1 VPADP
6 IPNQPIPDLPSAD
19 QARADR
25 PRGPLDGLR
34 VLELGQVL
42 AGPFAGSLLAWFGAD
57 VIKVE
62 PPDGGDPVRTWRQM
76 HHGTSLWWYI
86 LGRNKRCVTANLR
99 APEGRDLVRKLAAK
113 SDVVI
118 ENFRPGR
125 MEAWGLGPDDL
136 KAINPGLI
144 MARVSGWGQTGP
156 NAQKP
161 GYASVAEGFG
171 GLRYVTGFPDR
182 PPARA
187 NLSLGD
193 TIAGIH
199 TAMGIL
205 AAVYHRDVKRTG
217 VGQVVDMA
225 LFEGIF
231 NLMESSLP
239 EYDSYGVVRERH
251 GSKVTGIVPSNTYRC
266 ADGKFIIIG
275 GNGDSIFKRLMVTA
289 GRPDMAES
297 PKFARNH
304 DRVRNEAEIDDAIS
318 AWTERHPFDDVLRAL
333 EAADVPAGPI
343 YSIADQKNDPHFQA
357 RGLFEP
363 VTLPDGDQVTLP
375 RLAPVLS
382 ETPGETRWPGPPL
395 GAHNAE
401 VYGGLLGLD
410 ETQLASLK
418 AAGII

>member
-1 VPADP
+1 
-6 IPNQPIPDLPSAD
+6 
-19 QARADR
+19 
-25 PRGPLDGLR
+25 
-34 VLELGQVL
+34 
-42 AGPFAGSLLAWFGAD
+42 
-57 VIKVE
+57 
-62 PPDGGDPVRTWRQM
+62 M
-76 HHGTSLWWYI
+76 
-86 LGRNKRCVTANLR
+86 
-99 APEGRDLVRKLAAK
+99 RKLAAQ

-125 MEAWGLGPDDL
+125 MEEWGLGPEDL

-156 NAQKP
+156 NSQKP

-217 VGQVVDMA
+217 TGQVVDMA

-275 GNGDSIFKRLMVTA
+275 GMGTASSNG
-289 GRPDMAES
+289 
-297 PKFARNH
+297 
-304 DRVRNEAEIDDAIS
+304 
-318 AWTERHPFDDVLRAL
+318 
-333 EAADVPAGPI
+333 
-343 YSIADQKNDPHFQA
+343 
-357 RGLFEP
+357 
-363 VTLPDGDQVTLP
+363 
-375 RLAPVLS
+375 
-382 ETPGETRWPGPPL
+382 
-395 GAHNAE
+395 
-401 VYGGLLGLD
+401 
-410 ETQLASLK
+410 
-418 AAGII
+418 

>member
-1 VPADP
+1 MSHSQEP
-6 IPNQPIPDLPSAD
+6 QGH
-19 QARADR
+19 
-25 PRGPLDGLR
+25 GPLAGLR

-42 AGPFAGSLLAWFGAD
+42 AGPFAGALLAWFGAD

-62 PPDGGDPVRTWRQM
+62 PPGEGDPVRTWRQM
-76 HHGTSLWWYI
+76 HKGTSLWWYI
-86 LGRNKRCVTANLR
+86 LGRNKRCITANLR
-99 APEGRDLVRKLAAK
+99 APEGRDLVKRLAATC
-113 SDVVI
+113 DVLI

-125 MEAWGLGPDDL
+125 LEEWGLGYDAL

-156 NAQKP
+156 YAQKP

-171 GLRYVTGFPDR
+171 GLRYVNGYPDR

-199 TAMGIL
+199 TALGIL
-205 AAVYHRDVKRTG
+205 AAVYHRQAGGGRG
-217 VGQVVDMA
+217 QGQVVDMA

-231 NLMESSLP
+231 NLMESALP
-239 EYDSYGVVRERH
+239 EFDAYGVVRERH
-251 GSKVTGIVPSNTYRC
+251 GSKVTGIVPSNTYAC

-275 GNGDSIFKRLMVTA
+275 GNGDSIFKRLMTAA
-289 GRPDMAES
+289 GRPDMADD

-304 DRVRNEAEIDDAIS
+304 DRVKHEAEIDAAIS
-318 AWTERHPFDDVLRAL
+318 AWTQQHPFDEVLTAL

-343 YSIADQKNDPHFQA
+343 YSIADQVRDPHFQA
-357 RGLFEP
+357 RGLFER
-363 VTLPDGDQVTLP
+363 VTLADGDTVLLP
-375 RLAPVLS
+375 RLAPQLS
-382 ETPGETRWPGPPL
+382 DTPGETRWPGPAV
-395 GAHNAE
+395 GAHNRE
-401 VYGGLLGLD
+401 VYGELLGID
-410 ETQLASLK
+410 DAELARLR